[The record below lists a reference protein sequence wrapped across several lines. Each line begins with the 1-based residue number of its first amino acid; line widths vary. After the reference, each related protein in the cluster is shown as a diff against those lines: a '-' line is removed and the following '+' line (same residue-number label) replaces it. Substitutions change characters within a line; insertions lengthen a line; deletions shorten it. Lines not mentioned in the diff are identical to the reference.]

1 MYAILIDAPEAEA
14 AQAADFWSAALGVV
28 ARPFPPAPEFTTL
41 HEAPVDELAAVRF
54 DHALGGGVRLVEV
67 KRARVIPSD
76 RAIGKAAA
84 SIAVACPWRR
94 ALGRTS

>member
-28 ARPFPPAPEFTTL
+28 ARPFPPAPELNWPPFVSITRW
-41 HEAPVDELAAVRF
+41 EAVFVSSQ
-54 DHALGGGVRLVEV
+54 V